1 MSSITKVSALLGTTL
16 GSIVMAQAA
25 YADMAWDKSAKMA
38 EANTGGYS
46 SAVYKVPA
54 GADSPAYAPAYHQYT
69 PAGYPAARSYRM
81 GMGMGYGGDK
91 ANYAAEAPQADIV
104 DTAIA
109 AGSFD
114 TLVTAVTA
122 AGLAD
127 TLKGQ
132 GPFTV
137 FAPTDAAFAKIPP
150 EQLQALLED
159 KAALT
164 KVLTYHVV
172 AGEVTA
178 ADVIKLTTA
187 ATVEGQPLTIRVGES
202 VMVDNA
208 TVIKTDIMT
217 SNGVIH
223 VIDTVMLPPD
233 MQARL

>member
-1 MSSITKVSALLGTTL
+1 MSSITKVSALLGTAL
-16 GSIVMAQAA
+16 SGIVMAQAA
-25 YADMAWDKSAKMA
+25 YAGMGCNKAEKMV
-38 EANTGGYS
+38 EGSSGGYS
-46 SAVYKVPA
+46 PAVYQVAPGA
-54 GADSPAYAPAYHQYT
+54 GSPAYAPAYHQYT
-69 PAGYPAARSYRM
+69 PASYPAARSYRM
-81 GMGMGYGGDK
+81 GMGYGGDK
-91 ANYAAEAPQADIV
+91 AGYAAEAPQADIV
-104 DTAIA
+104 DTAID
-109 AGSFD
+109 AGSFN

-150 EQLQALLED
+150 AQLQALLDD

-172 AGEVTA
+172 AGEVMA
-178 ADVIKLTTA
+178 ADVVKLTTA
-187 ATVEGQPLTIRVGES
+187 ATVEGQSLTIRAGES

>member
-1 MSSITKVSALLGTTL
+1 MSSITRVSALLGTAL
-16 GSIVMAQAA
+16 GGFFMAQAA
-25 YADMAWDKSAKMA
+25 NAGMGCNNGAKMV
-38 EANTGGYS
+38 EGNSGGYS
-46 SAVYKVPA
+46 PAVYQATP
-54 GADSPAYAPAYHQYT
+54 GSGSPAYAPAYHRYT
-69 PAGYPAARSYRM
+69 PDGYPAARSYRM
-81 GMGMGYGGDK
+81 GMGYGGDK
-91 ANYAAEAPQADIV
+91 ASYAAKAPQADIV

-127 TLKGQ
+127 TLKSQ

-150 EQLQALLED
+150 EQLQALLKD

-164 KVLTYHVV
+164 KILTYHVV
-172 AGEVTA
+172 AGEVMA

-187 ATVEGQPLTIRVGES
+187 ATVEGQSLTIKVGES

-208 TVIKTDIMT
+208 TVIKTDIVT

-233 MQARL
+233 IQAHL

>member
-1 MSSITKVSALLGTTL
+1 MSSITKVSALLGTAL
-16 GSIVMAQAA
+16 GGIVMAQAV
-25 YADMAWDKSAKMA
+25 YAGMGCDKTAKMV
-38 EANTGGYS
+38 EVNPGGYS
-46 SAVYKVPA
+46 PAVYQVAPGA
-54 GADSPAYAPAYHQYT
+54 GSPAYAPAYHQYT
-69 PAGYPAARSYRM
+69 PVGYPAARSYRM
-81 GMGMGYGGDK
+81 GMGGGGDE
-91 ANYAAEAPQADIV
+91 AGYAAEAPQADIV

-122 AGLAD
+122 AGLAE

-137 FAPTDAAFAKIPP
+137 FAPTDDAFAKIPP
-150 EQLQALLED
+150 AQLQALLDD

-172 AGEVTA
+172 AGEVVA

-187 ATVEGQPLTIRVGES
+187 ATVEGQSLTIKVGES

>member
-1 MSSITKVSALLGTTL
+1 MSSITKVSALLGTAL
-16 GSIVMAQAA
+16 GGIVMAQAA
-25 YADMAWDKSAKMA
+25 YAGMACNKSAKMA
-38 EANTGGYS
+38 EGNTGGYS
-46 SAVYKVPA
+46 SAVYQVPPGA
-54 GADSPAYAPAYHQYT
+54 GSPAYAPAYYQYK

-81 GMGMGYGGDK
+81 GMGYGGDK
-91 ANYAAEAPQADIV
+91 ASYAAEAPQADIV

-150 EQLQALLED
+150 EQLQALLKD

-164 KVLTYHVV
+164 KVLSYHVV
-172 AGEVTA
+172 AGEVMA

-187 ATVEGQPLTIRVGES
+187 ATVEGQSLTFRVGES